1 MSWQEYAGYVG
12 SFLMFS
18 TFWMK
23 TMIPL
28 RVAGIAAN
36 TAMIIYALMA
46 GLYPILAMQCLMLPV
61 NFYRLFQMRALLM
74 RVNQASEG
82 GFQPDALV
90 PFMKK
95 EVFEDG
101 DIVFRTGDDSHKL
114 YLIRKGAVLLREIDH
129 TLSAGDIFG
138 EIGILAENNRR
149 MATAQC
155 VGKTQLFSI
164 TRDQVTLLFF
174 QNPEF
179 GFFLMRLVTGRLLQ
193 NAEAPVRDLGVSE
206 NTI

>member
-36 TAMIIYALMA
+36 TAMIIYALLG
-46 GLYPILAMQCLMLPV
+46 GLYPILAMQLMMLPV
-61 NFYRLFQMRALLM
+61 NFYRLFQMRALLL
-74 RVNQASEG
+74 RVSLASEG

-95 EVFEDG
+95 ELFQDG
-101 DIVFRTGDDSHKL
+101 DVVFRVGDNSHKL
-114 YLIRKGAVLLREIDH
+114 YLIRNGAVLLQEIDH
-129 TLSAGDIFG
+129 TLGPGDIFG

-149 MATAQC
+149 TATAQS
-155 VGKTQLFSI
+155 VGKTQLLSI
-164 TRDQVTLLFF
+164 TRDEVTQLFF

-206 NTI
+206 QVL